1 MVEGLGEEL
10 LLVGGGADEGQVTL
24 LEVAGE
30 LLLDGLLYGIAGQLV
45 KVLEDLTQLVL
56 VLGRE
61 DLNPGV
67 IGYKKTG
74 APW

>member
-10 LLVGGGADEGQVTL
+10 LLVGGGADEGQVAL

-45 KVLEDLTQLVL
+45 KVLEDLT
-56 VLGRE
+56 
-61 DLNPGV
+61 
-67 IGYKKTG
+67 
-74 APW
+74 